1 MRTSMAVPVMDI
13 GEVRMRMHERVVFV
27 RMAMRF
33 LAIPA
38 EIVPVLVMLVVT
50 MAMLMLERF
59 VFMRVFVAFAQVQPD
74 ADRHQAARNPE
85 RQVGSFGEQQ
95 QR

>member
-50 MAMLMLERF
+50 MAMLVLERF
-59 VFMRVFVAFAQVQPD
+59 VFMRVFVVFAQVQPD
-74 ADRHQAARNPE
+74 SDRHQAAGNPE
-85 RQVGSFGEQQ
+85 RRVGSFGEQQ

>member
-1 MRTSMAVPVMDI
+1 MRASMAVPVMDI
-13 GEVRMRMHERVVFV
+13 GEVWMRMHERVVSM
-27 RMAMRF
+27 RMTMRF

-50 MAMLMLERF
+50 MPMLVLERF
-59 VFMRVFVAFAQVQPD
+59 MLVRVLVAFAQVQPD
-74 ADRHQAARNPE
+74 ADRHQAAGNPE
-85 RQVGSFGEQQ
+85 REVGSFGEKQ

>member
-13 GEVRMRMHERVVFV
+13 GEVWMRMHERVVSMH
-27 RMAMRF
+27 MAMRF

-50 MAMLMLERF
+50 MAMFVLERF
-59 VFMRVFVAFAQVQPD
+59 MPVRVLVAFAQVQPD
-74 ADRHQAARNPE
+74 ADRHQAAGNPE
-85 RQVGSFGEQQ
+85 REVGSFGEQQ